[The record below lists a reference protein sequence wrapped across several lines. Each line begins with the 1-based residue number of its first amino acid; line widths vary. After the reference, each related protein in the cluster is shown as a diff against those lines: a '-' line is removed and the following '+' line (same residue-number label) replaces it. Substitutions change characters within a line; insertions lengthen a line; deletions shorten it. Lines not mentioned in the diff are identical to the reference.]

1 LILFEP
7 NCISIVFAHVEQ
19 FCQRSHYM
27 FCPTCGRDDSHQYK
41 FCPTCGTNLDV
52 VTIALSTGEDSIFAR
67 FNKHLDRSVAR
78 YADHFFESA
87 TTMAREGQV
96 GSSWR
101 LAGKGLL
108 TLLIDLAL
116 LPVMFFFLPLRLL
129 MLLLYTPLGLL
140 QERSE
145 QKRGSVAAVDGA
157 SASSKRELPEAGGWR
172 VGSVGSVIENTT
184 VHLEPAEPSGWQ
196 TKASGDI
203 PGKPRITTR

>member
-1 LILFEP
+1 
-7 NCISIVFAHVEQ
+7 
-19 FCQRSHYM
+19 M
-27 FCPTCGRDDSHQYK
+27 FCPKCGRDDSHRYK

-52 VTIALSTGEDSIFAR
+52 VTIALSTGEDSLFTR
-67 FNKHLDRSVAR
+67 VNKHLDRSVAR

-87 TTMAREGQV
+87 TTTAREGRV

-108 TLLIDLAL
+108 TFLIDLVL

-145 QKRGSVAAVDGA
+145 RKRSGVPAVGGA
-157 SASSKRELPEAGGWR
+157 SESSKRGLPEAGGWR
-172 VGSVGSVIENTT
+172 VGSVGSVTENTT
-184 VHLEPAEPSGWQ
+184 VHLEPAEPSGGR
-196 TKASGDI
+196 TNAPEDM